1 MKKLFSL
8 LVGIVLL
15 IIPSMEAHAAGSVT
29 KAYVTVTAPK
39 VGAKP
44 IMKGTVPSSA
54 STMVTKVVWSGNL
67 DENGCFKAG
76 EAYTVKVY
84 LQMKSGMDKVFRNIS
99 TAEWKINGKGATFKE
114 VASSSGKKCT
124 LEYSFERI
132 GMGSNVIRTAD
143 FTIKEPVPGQKPSKD
158 VIILNNS
165 EIEVVDLKWGGKFD
179 EEGNFMTHR
188 DYSATLRIRVKP
200 GCIGS
205 FNWMDRDNNHFT
217 INGKRVHIG
226 KGGTKTEVS
235 LHWKG
240 YTDSSID
247 YLDMSK
253 LYTQEQADRLYKTYN
268 PITLNFARIF
278 MEEQEKKGEAST
290 ADGIID
296 SYVLKMSSEDRLRVE
311 KAIVNISDRSSFHFM
326 MEELPNVKEIWFDTN
341 AEPAFIL
348 AALMGYEHN
357 TTYHHGSKGGM
368 TRNMTI
374 YLPASKYPKGLISI
388 QEQNRG
394 NLFWS
399 GNLKAQILRFRTCTY
414 TGKLY
419 QAMSNKEATCTTY
432 CPGHD
437 FSAKVPAAH
446 TLMRQSTCK
455 QNQLFYY
462 CCKYCG
468 ECEYNPK
475 HTYQM
480 CGSDENK
487 SYACSHTYVMYD
499 LSDKNYLGRNSKGE
513 KVYCT
518 TCCFCGIN
526 EREEIA
532 KMTQAEYLRE
542 RGPNPEVSL
551 EVFKQVRLESMDKGV
566 KKYVLNETFSDDPK
580 PMYFAVV
587 DDDHG
592 AKTSSWA
599 VNETKWAMANK
610 LIDKAVLGTDY
621 LKSINRLQLAS
632 LAVRLIEQ
640 MLEREISPAPAG
652 TYSDSDN
659 IYVLKAHAAGV
670 MSGKNGGSFAPTS
683 TATRQDMATAIFNAL
698 QYVKRNSAFRYTV
711 YTPDLDKFSDKSQIA
726 EWALEAMGFTHRL
739 GIIKETTKTT
749 IEPLKACSIEDAVVA
764 AHRGYYADEI
774 GWYQC
779 VPFKEEVK
787 GVGISSVRYIYN
799 QPISNSGLAIQNYY
813 NGDRIWVDQ
822 PWIGRCQKRGV
833 RTGIFLS
840 FIDEHSGTRVYVKS
854 GNWRPI
860 KDI

>member
-1 MKKLFSL
+1 MKKLFNL
-8 LVGIVLL
+8 LIGIVLL
-15 IIPSMEAHAAGSVT
+15 ITPFVEARAAGSVT

-39 VGAKP
+39 VGEKP

-54 STMVTKVVWSGNL
+54 STLVTKVVWSGTL

-84 LQMKSGMDKVFRNIS
+84 LQMKSGMDKVFRNTS
-99 TAEWKINGKGATFKE
+99 TAEWKINGKWATFKE

-124 LEYSFERI
+124 LEYTFGRI
-132 GMGSNVIRTAD
+132 GMGSNIITNAD
-143 FTIKEPVPGQKPSKD
+143 FTITPPVPGQKPTKTAT
-158 VIILNNS
+158 VNNP
-165 EIEVVDLKWGGKFD
+165 EIEIVDIKWSGDFD
-179 EEGNFMTHR
+179 EEGNFKSYES
-188 DYSATLRIRVKP
+188 YSAVLSVSVKQGCLSSFNMLDKNNNFTCNGKKVKP
-200 GCIGS
+200 IQKGS
-205 FNWMDRDNNHFT
+205 
-217 INGKRVHIG
+217 
-226 KGGTKTEVS
+226 KTDMTV
-235 LHWKG
+235 HWKG
-240 YTDSSID
+240 YTEGSIE
-247 YLDMSK
+247 YLDMSQ

-278 MEEQEKKGEAST
+278 MEEQEKWGEAST

-296 SYVLKMSSEDRLRVE
+296 SYVLDMSSEDRLRVE
-311 KAIVNISDRSSFHFM
+311 KAIVNVSDRSSFLFM
-326 MEELPNVKEIWFDTN
+326 LEDLPNVKEIWFDTN

-348 AALMGYEHN
+348 AALMGYNHN
-357 TTYHHGSKGGM
+357 TIYHHGSKGGT
-368 TRNMTI
+368 TRDMTI
-374 YLPASKYPKGLISI
+374 YLPASKYPKGLMSI

-414 TGKLY
+414 TGNLY
-419 QAMSNKEATCTTY
+419 QAMNNKEATCKTY

-475 HTYQM
+475 HTYAM

-487 SYACSHTYVMYD
+487 SYACTHTYVMYD

-551 EVFKQVRLESMDKGV
+551 EVFKQVRLESMDKGI

-610 LIDKAVLGTDY
+610 LIDKDVLGADY

-640 MLEREISPAPAG
+640 MLEREISPAPSG

-659 IYVLKAHAAGV
+659 TYVLKAHAAGV
-670 MSGKNGGSFAPTS
+670 MSGKGGGSFAPTA

-698 QYVKRNSAFRYTV
+698 QYVKRNSSFRYTV

-726 EWALEAMGFTHRL
+726 DWALEAMGFTHKL

-779 VPFKEEVK
+779 VPFDKEVK
-787 GVGISSVRYIYN
+787 GVGMSSVRYIYN
-799 QPISNSGLAIQNYY
+799 SPISDSDVAIQNYY

-822 PWIGRCQKRGV
+822 PWIGRCQKREYRAGV
-833 RTGIFLS
+833 TFFS
-840 FIDEHSGTRVYVKS
+840 FIDEHSGTRVYAKNN
-854 GNWRPI
+854 GNFRPI
-860 KDI
+860 KDL

>member
-1 MKKLFSL
+1 MKKLFVL
-8 LVGIVLL
+8 LIGIVLL
-15 IIPSMEAHAAGSVT
+15 ITPFVEARAAGSVT

-39 VGAKP
+39 VGERP

-84 LQMKSGMDKVFRNIS
+84 LQMKSGMDKVFRTTSNS
-99 TAEWKINGKGATFKE
+99 EWQINGKWATFKE

-124 LEYSFERI
+124 LEYTFGRL
-132 GMGSNVIRTAD
+132 GMGSNIITNAD
-143 FTIKEPVPGQKPSKD
+143 FTITPPVPGKKPVKTAT
-158 VIILNNS
+158 VNNP
-165 EIEVVDLKWGGKFD
+165 EIEIVNIKWSGDFD
-179 EEGNFMTHR
+179 EDGNFKSYES
-188 DYSATLRIRVKP
+188 YSAVLSVSVKQGCPGMFNMLDKNNNFTVNGKKVKP
-200 GCIGS
+200 VQKGS
-205 FNWMDRDNNHFT
+205 
-217 INGKRVHIG
+217 
-226 KGGTKTEVS
+226 KTDMTV
-235 LHWKG
+235 HWKG
-240 YTDSSID
+240 YTKGSIE
-247 YLDMSK
+247 YLDMSQ

-290 ADGIID
+290 ADGMID
-296 SYVLKMSSEDRLRVE
+296 RYVLKMSSEDRLRVE
-311 KAIVNISDRSSFHFM
+311 KAIVNVSDRSSFHFM
-326 MEELPNVKEIWFDTN
+326 MEELPNVKEIWFDN
-341 AEPAFIL
+341 NSEPAFIL
-348 AALMGYEHN
+348 AALMGYNHN
-357 TTYHHGSKGGM
+357 PIYHHGSKGGM
-368 TRNMTI
+368 TRDMTI

-414 TGKLY
+414 TGNLY
-419 QAMSNKEATCTTY
+419 QAMNNKEATCKTY

-475 HTYQM
+475 HTYAM

-487 SYACSHTYVMYD
+487 SYACSHIYVMYD
-499 LSDKNYLGRNSKGE
+499 LSDKNYLGRNSRGE
-513 KVYCT
+513 KVYST
-518 TCCFCGIN
+518 TCCWCGIN

-532 KMTQAEYLRE
+532 NMTQAQYLRE

-551 EVFKQVRLESMDKGV
+551 EVFKQVRLESMDKGI
-566 KKYVLNETFSDDPK
+566 KKYVLNETFSDKPK

-610 LIDKAVLGTDY
+610 LIDKAVLGSDY

-640 MLEREISPAPAG
+640 MLEREISPAPSG

-659 IYVLKAHAAGV
+659 TYVLKAHAAGV
-670 MSGKNGGSFAPTS
+670 MSGKGGGSFAPTA
-683 TATRQDMATAIFNAL
+683 TVTRQDMATAIFNAL
-698 QYVKRNSAFRYTV
+698 QYVKRNSSFRYTV

-726 EWALEAMGFTHRL
+726 DWALEAMGFTHKL

-779 VPFKEEVK
+779 VPFKEEDK

-799 QPISNSGLAIQNYY
+799 SPISNSELAIQNYY

-822 PWIGRCQKRGV
+822 PWIGRWEKRGS
-833 RTGIFLS
+833 RAGIFFS